1 MKIAKTFAEKEFE
14 AMRLWAIE
22 HKLVD
27 EFDKEILEK
36 LTVDMSNKNID
47 GMAHHLDILYWNIVT
62 EDICKEAIM
71 ININK
76 IKINQKVWFK
86 ESWTER
92 IVCGFVNEITKRSDN
107 EDYIIEIKGKSYSD
121 DSFIGTTHQSPNNL
135 FATKEEAIA
144 AAKKENQKRV
154 DNYKAEITDI
164 ASLVA
169 FPLTHTFG
177 AEEYTDYEAIRAY
190 KERAKELGFKI
201 PD

>member
-1 MKIAKTFAEKEFE
+1 
-14 AMRLWAIE
+14 
-22 HKLVD
+22 
-27 EFDKEILEK
+27 
-36 LTVDMSNKNID
+36 
-47 GMAHHLDILYWNIVT
+47 
-62 EDICKEAIM
+62 M

-86 ESWTER
+86 EHWTER
-92 IVCGFVNEITKRSDN
+92 IVCGFVSEITKRSDN
-107 EDYIIEIKGKSYSD
+107 EDYIIEIKGKSYSE

-135 FATKEEAIA
+135 FVTKEEAIA
-144 AAKKENQKRV
+144 VTKKANQKRV
-154 DNYKAEITDI
+154 DNYKAEIANI

-169 FPLTHTFG
+169 FPLSHPFG

>member
-1 MKIAKTFAEKEFE
+1 
-14 AMRLWAIE
+14 
-22 HKLVD
+22 
-27 EFDKEILEK
+27 
-36 LTVDMSNKNID
+36 
-47 GMAHHLDILYWNIVT
+47 
-62 EDICKEAIM
+62 M

-86 ESWTER
+86 ESCWTER
-92 IVCGFVNEITKRSDN
+92 IVCGFVSEITKPSDN
-107 EDYIIEIKGKSYSD
+107 ENYMIEIKGKSYLE
-121 DSFIGTTHQSPNNL
+121 DSFIGTTHRSPDNL

-169 FPLTHTFG
+169 FPLSHTFY

-190 KERAKELGFKI
+190 KERARELGFKI